1 MAFLLSER
9 AVVPRRLDKKLLPDR
24 AMSTARDACHDIDKT
39 RARPQRGQASGKEDR
54 AMNEL
59 DFSGKQVLVVGGSSG
74 IGNGI
79 AQAFRG
85 KGARVHVCG
94 TRGSAADYSASEGSI
109 LEGLD
114 YEKLDVSDARAI
126 ENFKPAFDALD
137 VLVLAQGAVIYRRG
151 EFEMAGFRKV
161 LEVNLMSLMACA
173 MRFHSMLRLS
183 GGSLIIVSSTAAY
196 HSTKGNPAYNA
207 SKTGAM
213 GLTRTLGQA
222 WAEDGIRVNGIAP
235 GLVDTKMTKVTTS
248 NPKRLEG
255 AIERIPAKRLGTPA
269 DMAGAALFLASPLS
283 SYIVGQTLV
292 VDGGLIL

>member
-1 MAFLLSER
+1 
-9 AVVPRRLDKKLLPDR
+9 
-24 AMSTARDACHDIDKT
+24 
-39 RARPQRGQASGKEDR
+39 
-54 AMNEL
+54 MNEL
-59 DFSGKQVLVVGGSSG
+59 DFSGKQVLVIGGSSG

-85 KGARVHVCG
+85 KGARVQVCG
-94 TRGSAADYSASEGSI
+94 TRARAADYSAAEGSH

-114 YEKLDVSDARAI
+114 YAQLDVSDARAI
-126 ENFKPAFDALD
+126 ENFKASFERLD

-151 EFEMAGFRKV
+151 EFEMDGFRRV
-161 LEVNLMSLMACA
+161 VEVNLMSLMACA
-173 MRFHSMLRLS
+173 GKFHDMLSASR
-183 GGSLIIVSSTAAY
+183 GTLIIVSSTAAY

-255 AIERIPAKRLGTPA
+255 AIERIPLKRLGTPA

>member
-1 MAFLLSER
+1 
-9 AVVPRRLDKKLLPDR
+9 
-24 AMSTARDACHDIDKT
+24 
-39 RARPQRGQASGKEDR
+39 
-54 AMNEL
+54 MNEL

-79 AQAFRG
+79 AQAFLG
-85 KGARVHVCG
+85 KGARVQVCG
-94 TRGSAADYSASEGSI
+94 TRASAADYSPAEGWH

-114 YEKLDVSDARAI
+114 YAQLDVSDPKAI
-126 ENFKPAFDALD
+126 ENFKPAFERLD

-151 EFEMAGFRKV
+151 EFEMSGFRSV
-161 LEVNLMSLMACA
+161 LEVNLISLMACA
-173 MRFHSMLRLS
+173 TRFHAMLEASR
-183 GGSLIIVSSTAAY
+183 GALIIVSSTAAY

-207 SKTGAM
+207 SKSGAV

-222 WAEDGIRVNGIAP
+222 WAEAGIRVNGIAP
-235 GLVDTKMTKVTTS
+235 GLVDTKMTKVTTA

-255 AIERIPAKRLGTPA
+255 AIERIPLKRLGTPA
-269 DMAGAALFLASPLS
+269 DMAGAALFLASPLA